1 MMIALIPTN
10 VLPIPTNV
18 TMLPPV
24 PIPLVYSNVLVWL
37 VLKPLDVN
45 VPNIDECTVGTH
57 TCTGDMIE
65 CDDKAP
71 GFNCRYAIGYEPN
84 VILMMASHATV
95 TLDTLVTVLMSA
107 SISTNVRLVTI
118 IAMLMHLAPILTA
131 VSPALVTMASPVTV
145 LPVMMSMNAKVKM
158 NVMPTVH
165 APILMA
171 VMNVPVT

>member
-1 MMIALIPTN
+1 MHS
-10 VLPIPTNV
+10 VL
-18 TMLPPV
+18 
-24 PIPLVYSNVLVWL
+24 
-37 VLKPLDVN
+37 
-45 VPNIDECTVGTH
+45 
-57 TCTGDMIE
+57 
-65 CDDKAP
+65 
-71 GFNCRYAIGYEPN
+71 
-84 VILMMASHATV
+84 ILMVASHATV

-158 NVMPTVH
+158 NVMQTVH

-171 VMNVPVT
+171 VMNVPVTKVTMVMDSCTWIMTNLPTLKITVAHPMQLVLILTVHIPAHVISVTEAEPMTVSSVSIMMNVSEIPTTSM